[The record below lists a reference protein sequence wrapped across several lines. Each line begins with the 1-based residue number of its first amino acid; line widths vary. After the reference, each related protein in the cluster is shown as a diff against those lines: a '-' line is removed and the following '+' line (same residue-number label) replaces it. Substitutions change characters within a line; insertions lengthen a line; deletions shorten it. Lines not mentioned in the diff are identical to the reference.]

1 MTGKPIIR
9 LFQPHRSE
17 DSPTRSALKCSP
29 SCDMEKQQ
37 FTDLEKVEGLIPE
50 SEEEEILNSNE
61 AALEILIVGLNW
73 TLYSALITGSVWFN
87 ASPLDSPVN
96 DGIPTHNSQTP
107 SLRHKL
113 SCGLFFVGSSL
124 SFCVAFLI
132 ILGKILMR
140 QHTLTLKHP
149 PFGPRSLPKYKVQRL
164 REIPASMPAWFMK
177 LLKSLQFIF
186 PFIQFTITMTL
197 LALGGIHP
205 SKA

>member
-1 MTGKPIIR
+1 MN
-9 LFQPHRSE
+9 
-17 DSPTRSALKCSP
+17 DSALKYNPSHE

-37 FTDLEKVEGLIPE
+37 FPDLEKVEGLIPE

-73 TLYSALITGSVWFN
+73 TLYSALLTGSIWFN
-87 ASPLDSPVN
+87 ASPLDSPVD
-96 DGIPTHNSQTP
+96 DGVPTHDSQTP
-107 SLRHKL
+107 SLRYKL
-113 SCGLFFVGSSL
+113 SCGLFFVGSLL
-124 SFCVAFLI
+124 SFCVASLI

-140 QHTLTLKHP
+140 QHTLTLRHP

-186 PFIQFTITMTL
+186 PFIQFTIAMTL